1 MNLPYPKSLYPN
13 FDWPEEG
20 LREEDFTLEFI
31 YDLHTLVAM
40 NGPNEFANMLAVHD
54 LNLYK
59 VFCDRWMEYIETE
72 YWKTRK

>member
-20 LREEDFTLEFI
+20 WKEEDFTLDFI

-40 NGPNEFANMLAVHD
+40 NGPNEFANMLVFHD
-54 LNLYK
+54 LDLYK
-59 VFCDRWMEYIETE
+59 VFCDRWMEYNETE